1 MPSRLDYARLL
12 AELNDRFADADGQA
26 IRDWLQQQSTSERV
40 RHDTFVPT
48 SLTALETATFPPLQS
63 GDILASP
70 ILAQSDRF
78 HIPAHCQLESPVQVL
93 GTLHLERDVQAA
105 ETLSAE
111 QQIIW
116 HGGTQSELQNLVA
129 PRIKVESP
137 AGTVRGGIWC
147 DALSPDASGAHLPP
161 KLRVHGVIVVDKPDA
176 PIVVGHEAELGG
188 LVVQGAVR
196 TEHGVTISHLSTR
209 DGVLLGRHNHIG
221 YVEAA
226 TVQAE
231 RDSHLGVVVSRGT
244 AQLGAGCVVDSL
256 RAEGDI
262 TFDGEVTVTGDL
274 LVSQTGTMRIPASEQ
289 WCSQRNHWFYA
300 LPDQT
305 LIPYRPDA
313 ARPEGS
319 ALLALRSLTH
329 SLWQQTHQVA
339 GRTP

>member
-12 AELNDRFADADGQA
+12 AEVNDRFADADGQA
-26 IRDWLQQQSTSERV
+26 IRDWLHQQSTSERV
-40 RHDTFVPT
+40 RHDAFVPT
-48 SLTALETATFPPLQS
+48 SLTALETAAFPPLQS

-70 ILAQSDRF
+70 ILVQNDRF

-93 GTLHLERDVQAA
+93 GTLHVERDVHAA
-105 ETLSAE
+105 ETLCAE

-116 HGGTQSELQNLVA
+116 HGGTHSEVQNLVA
-129 PRIKVESP
+129 PRVKVESP
-137 AGTVRGGIWC
+137 AGMVRGGIWC
-147 DALSPDASGAHLPP
+147 DALTPDASGAHLPP
-161 KLRVHGVIVVDKPDA
+161 KLRVQGVIVVDKPDA
-176 PIVVGHEAELGG
+176 LVVVGHEAQLGG

-196 TEHGVTISHLSTR
+196 TEHGVAISHLSTR
-209 DGVLLGRHNHIG
+209 DGAQLGRHNQIG

-226 TVQAE
+226 TIQAD

-244 AQLGAGCVVDSL
+244 VQLGAGCVVDSL

-262 TFDGEVTVTGDL
+262 TFDGEVTVTGDMV
-274 LVSQTGTMRIPASEQ
+274 VSQTGTMRIPAGEQ
-289 WCSQRNHWFYA
+289 WCSQRSHWFYA

-305 LIPYRPDA
+305 LIPYRPDSP
-313 ARPEGS
+313 RPEGS

-339 GRTP
+339 GRNP

>member
-12 AELNDRFADADGQA
+12 AELDDRLTDANGQA
-26 IRDWLQQQSTSERV
+26 IRDWLQTRSTSERV
-40 RHDTFVPT
+40 RHDAFVPT

-63 GDILASP
+63 GDIIASP

-93 GTLHLERDVQAA
+93 GTLHVERDVRAA
-105 ETLSAE
+105 ETLAAE
-111 QQIIW
+111 QFLVW
-116 HGGTQSELQNLVA
+116 HGGTQSEVQNLVA
-129 PRIKVESP
+129 PRVKVESP
-137 AGTVRGGIWC
+137 AGRVRGGIWC
-147 DALSPDASGAHLPP
+147 DALSPDASGANLPP
-161 KLRVHGVIVVDKPDA
+161 KLQVEGIVVVDKPDSTV
-176 PIVVGHEAELGG
+176 IIGHEAVLGG
-188 LVVQGAVR
+188 LVVQGTVR
-196 TEHGVTISHLSTR
+196 TEHGVAVSHLSVR
-209 DGVLLGRHNHIG
+209 DGVQLGRNNRIG

-244 AQLGAGCVVDSL
+244 VQLGAGCVVDSL

-262 TFDGEVTVTGDL
+262 TFEGDVTVTGDL
-274 LVSQTGTMRIPASEQ
+274 IASQTGTMRIPAGEQ
-289 WCSQRNHWFYA
+289 WCSRRTHWFYA

-305 LIPYRPDA
+305 LVPYRPDV

-319 ALLALRSLTH
+319 ALVALRSLTH

-339 GRTP
+339 GRTV